1 MTDKANIHIAF
12 EDDLLELQLD
22 QLVPT
27 KVVRKITHNSTK
39 FKQILSSIREIG
51 IIEPLIVRRQSKSS
65 KNYILLDGH
74 LRRAAL
80 NELCISKAL
89 CILSSDDE
97 AFTYNKYVNRV
108 AAIQEHRMIL
118 RAIERGVSE
127 DKIAKALNA
136 DVSSIQLKRDLLRGI
151 CPEVSEMLKDKILGL
166 HVFSNLRRM
175 KPVRQVEAVTLMK
188 DAGVFT
194 VAYSRA
200 LLAATPQDQLVHPD
214 KPKKIS
220 GLSAEQM
227 ARMEAEMQSL
237 QREYQLIEE
246 SYGNDILNHTLAT
259 TYLRSL
265 LNNKNIAKYLDQNHH
280 NIFVE
285 FKNIVG
291 ENTL

>member
-1 MTDKANIHIAF
+1 VTENVDIHIAF
-12 EDDLLELQLD
+12 EDDLLELKLD

-51 IIEPLIVRRQSKSS
+51 IIEPLIVKRQGKSR
-65 KNYILLDGH
+65 YILLDGH

-80 NELCISKAL
+80 KELGISSVQ

-97 AFTYNKYVNRV
+97 AFTYNRYVNRV

-118 RAIERGVSE
+118 RAIKRGVSE
-127 DKIAKALNA
+127 EKIAKALNA
-136 DVSSIQLKRDLLRGI
+136 DIRSIHNKRNLLRGI
-151 CPEVSEMLKDKILGL
+151 CPEVSEILKDKILGL

-175 KPVRQVEAVTLMK
+175 KPVRQIEAVTLMK

-200 LLAATPQDQLVHPD
+200 LLAATPQDQLVNPD
-214 KPKKIS
+214 KPKKVS

-246 SYGNDILNHTLAT
+246 SYGTDVLNHTLAT

-265 LNNKNIAKYLDQNHH
+265 LNNKHVVKYLDQNHRD
-280 NIFVE
+280 ILLE

-291 ENTL
+291 EEVL

>member
-1 MTDKANIHIAF
+1 MVDTLDIHIAF
-12 EDDLLELQLD
+12 EEDLFDLNLN

-27 KVVRKITHNSTK
+27 KVVRKTTYNSTK
-39 FKQILSSIREIG
+39 FKQIVSSIREIG
-51 IIEPLIVRRQSKSS
+51 IIEPLVVKRQSSTS
-65 KNYILLDGH
+65 RDYILLDGH

-80 NELCISKAL
+80 KELSISKAL

-118 RAIERGVSE
+118 RAIKRGVSE
-127 DKIAKALNA
+127 EKIAKALNA
-136 DVSSIQLKRDLLRGI
+136 DIRSIQYKRDLLRGI
-151 CPEVSEMLKDKILGL
+151 CPEVSEMLKDQILGL

-200 LLAATPQDQLVHPD
+200 LLAATPQDQLINPE

-220 GLSAEQM
+220 GLTSEQM

-237 QREYQLIEE
+237 QREYQLIED
-246 SYGNDILNHTLAT
+246 SYGTDVLNHTLAT

-265 LNNKNIAKYLDQNHH
+265 LKNKNITKYLDCNHH
-280 NIFVE
+280 DIFVE
-285 FKNIVG
+285 FKAIV
-291 ENTL
+291 ESHVI